1 MPDGFILQPGYRVR
15 DGLPVLQLF
24 GRLAEGPAF
33 LVEDDR
39 IRPYFFAPA
48 DGCETLREE
57 PNLQIEPT
65 PLVAM
70 DGTALARLSPKL
82 PSEVPR
88 LRERLPRSQQAASAL
103 RRGAAAQGG
112 RTPITPKDSA
122 ASKSS

>member
-48 DGCETLREE
+48 DGCETLRAE
-57 PNLQIEPT
+57 PKLRIEPT
-65 PLVAM
+65 PLVAL
-70 DGTALARLSPKL
+70 DGTPLVRLSPRL

-88 LRERLPRSQQAASAL
+88 LRERLPRSLEADIRFPYRCLIDLGIRSA
-103 RRGAAAQGG
+103 
-112 RTPITPKDSA
+112 
-122 ASKSS
+122 